1 MERLSVIIPAYNEE
15 KMVKKAAQTI
25 GEILESN
32 NIEYELIFVND
43 GSKDFTGEILKEIAL
58 EDKRIKVIN
67 FSRNFGKEAAIFA
80 GLSYSSGEACVV
92 IDCDLQHPPE
102 TILEMYKL
110 WKDGFEVVEGIKSSR
125 GTESRLKK
133 FMSESFYN
141 IISVLSGIDMKNMSD
156 FKLLDRKAVNV
167 LINMP
172 EKQIFFRALSSWIGF
187 KSTEVTYDV
196 RDREAGETKWS
207 MLSLFKYALSNI
219 TSFSSAPLQIIT
231 MAGVIFLIFALI
243 LAIQSLY
250 KRISGQAVE
259 GFTTV
264 ILLLLIIGSLIM
276 VSLGIIGYYISK
288 IYEEIKSRPRYIV
301 KSVVNSEKKE
311 E

>member
-1 MERLSVIIPAYNEE
+1 MDLLSVIIPAYNEE
-15 KMVKKAAQTI
+15 KMVKKAADVI
-25 GEILESN
+25 GKLLSDN

-43 GSKDFTGEILKEIAL
+43 GSKDATREVLRETAMSNKN
-58 EDKRIKVIN
+58 IKVLN

-80 GLSYSSGEACVV
+80 GLSYSSGDACVV

-102 TILEMYKL
+102 TILEMYSL
-110 WKDGFEVVEGIKSSR
+110 WKEGYEVVEGVKSSR
-125 GTESRLKK
+125 GKESSFKR
-133 FMSESFYN
+133 FMSKSFYS
-141 IISVLSGIDMKNMSD
+141 IISQLSGMDMQNMSD

-167 LINMP
+167 LVSMP

-187 KSTEVTYDV
+187 KSTEVFYDV
-196 RDREAGETKWS
+196 REREAGETKWS

-219 TSFSSAPLQIIT
+219 TSFSSAPLQIVT
-231 MAGVIFLIFALI
+231 MAGIIFLMFAVI
-243 LAIQSLY
+243 LGIQSLY
-250 KRISGQAVE
+250 HRISGQAVE

-288 IYEEIKSRPRYIV
+288 IYEEIKSRPRYIIE
-301 KSVVNSEKKE
+301 SVINSEEKKG
-311 E
+311 

>member
-1 MERLSVIIPAYNEE
+1 MGVLSVIIPAYNEE
-15 KMVKKAAQTI
+15 KMVKKAADVI
-25 GEILESN
+25 GELLSSN

-43 GSKDFTGEILKEIAL
+43 GSKDFTREVLKEIAMSN
-58 EDKRIKVIN
+58 KKIKVLN

-80 GLSYSSGEACVV
+80 GLSYSSGDACVV

-102 TILEMYKL
+102 TILEMYSL
-110 WKDGFEVVEGIKSSR
+110 WKEGYEVVEGVKSSR
-125 GTESRLKK
+125 GKESGFKR
-133 FMSESFYN
+133 FMSKSFYS
-141 IISVLSGIDMKNMSD
+141 IISQLSGMDMQNMSD

-167 LINMP
+167 LVSMP

-187 KSTEVTYDV
+187 KSTEVFYDV
-196 RDREAGETKWS
+196 REREAGETKWS

-219 TSFSSAPLQIIT
+219 TSFSSAPLQIVT
-231 MAGVIFLIFALI
+231 MAGIVFLIFAVI
-243 LAIQSLY
+243 LGIQSLY
-250 KRISGQAVE
+250 QRISGHAVE

-288 IYEEIKSRPRYIV
+288 IYEEIKSRPRYIIE
-301 KSVVNSEKKE
+301 SVINSEEKE
-311 E
+311 G

>member
-1 MERLSVIIPAYNEE
+1 
-15 KMVKKAAQTI
+15 
-25 GEILESN
+25 
-32 NIEYELIFVND
+32 
-43 GSKDFTGEILKEIAL
+43 
-58 EDKRIKVIN
+58 
-67 FSRNFGKEAAIFA
+67 
-80 GLSYSSGEACVV
+80 
-92 IDCDLQHPPE
+92 
-102 TILEMYKL
+102 
-110 WKDGFEVVEGIKSSR
+110 
-125 GTESRLKK
+125 
-133 FMSESFYN
+133 
-141 IISVLSGIDMKNMSD
+141 MKNMSD

-219 TSFSSAPLQIIT
+219 TSFSSAPLQLIT
-231 MAGVIFLIFALI
+231 MAGVIFLVFALV
-243 LAIQSLY
+243 LGVQSLY

-311 E
+311 D

>member
-25 GEILESN
+25 GAILQSN

-80 GLSYSSGEACVV
+80 GLSYSIGQACVV

-102 TILEMYKL
+102 TILEMYRL

-207 MLSLFKYALSNI
+207 MISLFKYALSNI
-219 TSFSSAPLQIIT
+219 TSFSSAPLQLIT
-231 MAGVIFLIFALI
+231 MAGVIFLVFALV
-243 LAIQSLY
+243 LGVQSLY

-311 E
+311 D